1 MFVFCMCDI
10 IKYTSF
16 VLRNVVDHLQKG
28 KVNRKKI
35 IINIWVSA
43 VRGGLKPPD
52 EEESRSV
59 AKVRL
64 QKTAPCHKSNI
75 TETLST
81 AKTGA
86 RSSGRSLD

>member
-1 MFVFCMCDI
+1 MSDI
-10 IKYTSF
+10 IKYKSF

-28 KVNRKKI
+28 KVNGEKKI
-35 IINIWVSA
+35 ISNIWVSA
-43 VRGGLKPPD
+43 VRGGLKPPE